1 MLSCGRSIMGDAP
14 TEGPDVLIEKDGK
27 VGKLTL
33 NRPERLNALSV
44 SMMRGIEQGLKEFDA
59 DDNIHVVILKG
70 AGRAFCSGIDIREVA
85 DQHFNVTAHED
96 RQHTDR
102 LGLWFHHTFWEFRKP
117 VILQLH
123 GYCYAGACYFLGVTD
138 LVVAADDAMIGA
150 PESKSFGLE
159 PSLGMWPLTLG
170 PRWTKA
176 LLFTGDALDGATAER
191 IGMINKAVPEA
202 ELDEYTNWLAKKIS
216 LTEMPI
222 LALHKQTVN
231 MIYDVIGFYP
241 MLKTGLIFDHMEHR
255 EEKFNE
261 LLRRVKED
269 GVRPALEWIY
279 GPTGGI
285 LTKGAPSFLDGPE
298 GERRWLESQGR

>member
-1 MLSCGRSIMGDAP
+1 MGAEV
-14 TEGPDVLIEKDGK
+14 TEGPEVLVEKKGK
-27 VGKLTL
+27 VGYLTL

-44 SMMRGIEQGLKEFDA
+44 AMMRGIEAGLKEFDA
-59 DDNIHVVILKG
+59 DDEVHVVVMQG
-70 AGRAFCSGIDIREVA
+70 AGRAFCSGMDIREVA
-85 DQHFNVTAHED
+85 EQHLDVTAHED
-96 RQHTDR
+96 RYWTDK

-117 VILQLH
+117 VILKLQ

-176 LLFTGDALDGATAER
+176 LLFTGDAITGETAER
-191 IGMINKAVPEA
+191 IGMINKAVPA
-202 ELDEYTNWLAKKIS
+202 DELDEYTDWFANKIAQTKMS
-216 LTEMPI
+216 I
-222 LALHKQTVN
+222 LSLHKQTVN
-231 MIYDVIGFYP
+231 MIYDVMGFYP
-241 MLKTGLIFDHMEHR
+241 ILKTGLIFDHMEHR
-255 EEKFNE
+255 DELFNE
-261 LLRRVKED
+261 LLRRVRDD

-298 GERRWLESQGR
+298 AEREWVASQGRR